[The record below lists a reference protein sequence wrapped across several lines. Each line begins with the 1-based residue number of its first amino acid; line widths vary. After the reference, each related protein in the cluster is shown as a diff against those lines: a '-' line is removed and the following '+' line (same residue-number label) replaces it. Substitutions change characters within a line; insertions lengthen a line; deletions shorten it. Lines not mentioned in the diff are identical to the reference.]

1 MCNIIEMKHVN
12 HNVKKT
18 CETVRPNL
26 VIVQPTLD
34 CLGPSSSRPAKD
46 SRLRLRLSPK
56 IYSRRIRTDSVF
68 LILSSFEEK
77 SVCLSRILSETKS
90 YMILEEE
97 ERRRKVV
104 TQRLDDGTHWLLK
117 EFCFSPLC
125 YDAFNSSAWA
135 SLFFRS
141 LFRSEEVDKGDST
154 ATSCSSFGRSCSRR
168 KEERRKRVKEEQVFE
183 KSATRIGRDFRWSR
197 SRRSGGSLVLLTCFG
212 ARTH

>member
-34 CLGPSSSRPAKD
+34 CLGPSSSAKD
-46 SRLRLRLSPK
+46 SRASLAENLFA
-56 IYSRRIRTDSVF
+56 TDSVF

>member
-46 SRLRLRLSPK
+46 SRASLAENLFA
-56 IYSRRIRTDSVF
+56 TDSVF

-77 SVCLSRILSETKS
+77 SVCLSRILSETKR

-117 EFCFSPLC
+117 EFCFSPLS

>member
-34 CLGPSSSRPAKD
+34 CLGPSSSAKD
-46 SRLRLRLSPK
+46 SRASLAENLFA
-56 IYSRRIRTDSVF
+56 TDSVF

-77 SVCLSRILSETKS
+77 SVCLSRILSETKR

-117 EFCFSPLC
+117 EFCFSPLY

-154 ATSCSSFGRSCSRR
+154 AASCSSFGRSCSRR

>member
-34 CLGPSSSRPAKD
+34 CLGPSSSAKD
-46 SRLRLRLSPK
+46 SRASLAENLFA
-56 IYSRRIRTDSVF
+56 TDSVF

-154 ATSCSSFGRSCSRR
+154 AASCSSFGRSCSRR

>member
-34 CLGPSSSRPAKD
+34 CLGPSRPAKD
-46 SRLRLRLSPK
+46 SRASLAENLFA
-56 IYSRRIRTDSVF
+56 TDSVF

-117 EFCFSPLC
+117 EFCFSSLC

-154 ATSCSSFGRSCSRR
+154 AASCSSFGRSCSRR